1 MEIPRC
7 LGIDYGQVRVG
18 TALSDPLGLTA
29 QAYKVLSGKNRETLF
44 AEIKKIIDEYD
55 VKRIVIGMPKNMDGT
70 NSWQTDKV
78 TVFVHDITEAFPEQE
93 VCAWDERL
101 TTMMAEQV
109 LINADV
115 SRYDRRQVIDKVS
128 ASIILQSY
136 LDHLRQEKQKPEAS
150 EH

>member
-29 QAYKVLSGKNRETLF
+29 QAYKVLSGKNREALF
-44 AEIKKIIDEYD
+44 AEIKKIVDEYD
-55 VKRIVIGMPKNMDGT
+55 VKRIVVGMPKNMDGT
-70 NSWQTDKV
+70 NSRQTDKV
-78 TVFVHDITEAFPEQE
+78 AVFVHDITEAFPEQE

-101 TTMMAEQV
+101 TTMIAEQV
-109 LINADV
+109 LINADL
-115 SRYDRRQVIDKVS
+115 SRYNRRQVIDKVS

-136 LDHLRQEKQKPEAS
+136 LDHLRQHQQKIEDS